1 MFGEIKKGYLLE
13 QHLVLLD
20 DCSGY
25 PFRCVSLM
33 TFVLMDLIDGLLQ

>member
-1 MFGEIKKGYLLE
+1 MFGEIKKGYLKRYLG
-13 QHLVLLD
+13 LLD

-33 TFVLMDLIDGLLQ
+33 TFYLMDLIDGLLR